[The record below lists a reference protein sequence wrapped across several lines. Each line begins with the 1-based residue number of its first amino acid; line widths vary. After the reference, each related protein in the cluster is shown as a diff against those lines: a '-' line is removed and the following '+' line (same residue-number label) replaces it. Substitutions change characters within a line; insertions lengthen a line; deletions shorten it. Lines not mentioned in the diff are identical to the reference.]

1 MKGST
6 FTNYEELPLFL
17 SAKLVAQTLGIS
29 RSSAYELMHDKDFP
43 ALRIGSRIIVPKE
56 DLRKWVADNTKGV
69 QN

>member
-1 MKGST
+1 MKESAI
-6 FTNYEELPLFL
+6 TNYEELPLFL

-29 RSSAYELMHDKDFP
+29 RSSAYELMHDKGFP
-43 ALRIGSRIIVPKE
+43 ALRIGNRIIVPKE